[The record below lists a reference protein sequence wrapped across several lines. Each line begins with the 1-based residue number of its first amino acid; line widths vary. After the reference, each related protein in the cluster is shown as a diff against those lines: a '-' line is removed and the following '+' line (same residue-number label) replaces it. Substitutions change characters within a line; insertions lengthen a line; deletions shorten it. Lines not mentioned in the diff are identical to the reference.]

1 MGTSVDTDAR
11 RGAETQELG
20 THTLAQDTPPAF
32 LSLETPSIS
41 NFGDELPLQFM
52 FYEPRFQEPEPV
64 MPKIWQDFGNSHVP
78 VRNLSRHLSPI
89 QSRSLEY
96 SSSQRR
102 SSSTELPSIPA
113 DASASY
119 LKLIT
124 PSARPSLRLQSFLVR
139 EVTSISEHEV
149 SPKPILARENAPC
162 PEPPSKSEDEHTAR
176 RPEDKPEPSHETE
189 NLKILT
195 DDKVSVNNL
204 TGRNSNQNPVHPNS
218 TIKSHNPQPSK
229 IGSTTSDLAVEL
241 DVPYHLLFS
250 AVNSDISNENPPPK
264 TPTPTTLDK
273 VPPPLALDDAFLS
286 QEVPTK
292 YLPVNA
298 QLRIKM
304 TWLDVLS
311 VAQSVLACEA
321 EPVVISKVNVQTVGV
336 VGQVYDDEEDPTAA
350 DDADGHS
357 LLAKSHVAEA
367 ENCDDDDEEEVE
379 TVRSSFSSF
388 DIRDVNLPLHKE
400 VSRIRSWREKWRGT
414 RRGVA
419 VLGEYAF

>member
-11 RGAETQELG
+11 RGAETKELG
-20 THTLAQDTPPAF
+20 THTLAQDTPSAF

-64 MPKIWQDFGNSHVP
+64 MPKIWQDFGHVP
-78 VRNLSRHLSPI
+78 VRNFSPHLSPI

-102 SSSTELPSIPA
+102 SSSTELSSIPA

-124 PSARPSLRLQSFLVR
+124 PSARPSLRLESFPVR
-139 EVTSISEHEV
+139 EVTSISEHE
-149 SPKPILARENAPC
+149 
-162 PEPPSKSEDEHTAR
+162 
-176 RPEDKPEPSHETE
+176 
-189 NLKILT
+189 
-195 DDKVSVNNL
+195 VSVNNL

-273 VPPPLALDDAFLS
+273 VPPPSPSPSPPSPPLPPPAESPPLALDDAFLS

-292 YLPVNA
+292 YLAVNA
-298 QLRIKM
+298 QLRTKM

-321 EPVVISKVNVQTVGV
+321 EPVVTSKVNVQTVGV
-336 VGQVYDDEEDPTAA
+336 VWQVYDDEEDPTAA

-367 ENCDDDDEEEVE
+367 ENCNDDDEEVE

-414 RRGVA
+414 RRGVV
-419 VLGEYAF
+419 VLGENAF